1 MVLDVPFPLNV
12 SLLFVQDHPELA
24 EEVVSDLL
32 NMESF
37 PIVNGDLVLVHVALW
52 FDLKGIGVDLPAPEP
67 IRTPELN
74 TLGSY
79 RRDVSQVIKQ
89 LFPFGAVL
97 NTESDIGYTVRDDGN
112 AIQNG
117 QRLRTVAIL
126 LTRMQEVS
134 VAA

>member
-12 SLLFVQDHPELA
+12 SLLFVQDHPELG

-117 QRLRTVAIL
+117 LRC
-126 LTRMQEVS
+126 
-134 VAA
+134 